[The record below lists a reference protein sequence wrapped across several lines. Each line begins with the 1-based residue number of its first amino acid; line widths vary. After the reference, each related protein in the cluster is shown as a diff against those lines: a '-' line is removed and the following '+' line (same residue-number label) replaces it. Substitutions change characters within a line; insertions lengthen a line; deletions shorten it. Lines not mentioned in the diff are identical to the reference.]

1 MRLVSFVMAGAPAGR
16 PWRFGGLLP
25 DGTVLDAAL
34 ALGETD
40 GGCPEDFLDWFDLD
54 GRWLPAVREA
64 VEHASTPAGR
74 EALSGAVR
82 DTAMLR
88 WLAPVPRPGK
98 IVAVGLNYRDHAA
111 EARLEV
117 PAEPVVFAK
126 FSSAAAGSGHAIVLP
141 ARAPRRVD
149 FEAELVVV
157 IGRRVRRVG
166 PDEARNAVLGYCN
179 GNDVSARDLQ
189 KREGQ
194 WVRAKSCDTFAP
206 MGPWILT
213 SDEVGDPHALDV
225 QLRVNGALM
234 QSSNT
239 REMIFPI
246 PDLVSFISQ
255 TVTLEPGDVI
265 FTGTPPGVGFARR
278 PPVYL
283 QPGDEVVVEI
293 GPLGRLVN
301 PVAAEG

>member
-1 MRLVSFVMAGAPAGR
+1 
-16 PWRFGGLLP
+16 
-25 DGTVLDAAL
+25 
-34 ALGETD
+34 
-40 GGCPEDFLDWFDLD
+40 
-54 GRWLPAVREA
+54 
-64 VEHASTPAGR
+64 
-74 EALSGAVR
+74 
-82 DTAMLR
+82 
-88 WLAPVPRPGK
+88 
-98 IVAVGLNYRDHAA
+98 
-111 EARLEV
+111 
-117 PAEPVVFAK
+117 
-126 FSSAAAGSGHAIVLP
+126 
-141 ARAPRRVD
+141 
-149 FEAELVVV
+149 
-157 IGRRVRRVG
+157 
-166 PDEARNAVLGYCN
+166 
-179 GNDVSARDLQ
+179 
-189 KREGQ
+189 
-194 WVRAKSCDTFAP
+194 VRAKSCDTFAP

-301 PVAAEG
+301 PVVAEE